1 MALIVIK
8 KSKDSAISKRMLE
21 LAKTG
26 DTVLLVQDGVF
37 YAIDEE
43 TKKIVD
49 KGIQVF
55 VLEEDLNARG
65 YSKDASIFPCVNYDG
80 WVELLEENELV
91 IS

>member
-1 MALIVIK
+1 MAPIVIK

-37 YAIDEE
+37 YAIEEE
-43 TKKIVD
+43 TQQIVD

-65 YSKDASIFPCVNYDG
+65 YNKDMSLFPCVNYDG

>member
-37 YAIDEE
+37 
-43 TKKIVD
+43 T
-49 KGIQVF
+49 
-55 VLEEDLNARG
+55 R
-65 YSKDASIFPCVNYDG
+65 SKRKPNK
-80 WVELLEENELV
+80 L
-91 IS
+91 